1 MNSAITDENLIAAF
15 RRGDKRAGETLL
27 TRYKNKILAI
37 SRRFFLAYGDTEDLA
52 QEGMCGLYSAMIS
65 FEGESGFAAY
75 AHNSIKNRII
85 DAVKRQSG
93 NKGVAPEE
101 LMLVFEDET
110 VPSSSMTPE
119 EALIDSEDV
128 KELVAVMREKL
139 SPMEYRTLSMYMEG
153 TPLAEIASAL
163 GKSYKQTDNAIC
175 RAKNK
180 LKRVY
185 KKRV

>member
-1 MNSAITDENLIAAF
+1 MNGAVSDENLIFAF

-27 TRYKNKILAI
+27 SRYKNKVLAV

-52 QEGMCGLYSAMIS
+52 QEGMCGLYSAMIT

-75 AHNSIKNRII
+75 AHNSIKNRMI

-101 LMLVFEDET
+101 LMLVFEDDI
-110 VPSSSMTPE
+110 VPSSVMTPE
-119 EALIDSEDV
+119 EALIDSEEV
-128 KELVAVMREKL
+128 NELGAIMREKL
-139 SPMEYRTLSMYMEG
+139 SPMEYKTLCMYMEG
-153 TPLAEIASAL
+153 TPLAEIAAAI
-163 GKSYKQTDNAIC
+163 GKTYKQTDNAIC